1 MRDGNR
7 STPRYEPPQPATH
20 ARRLVVR
27 ERDRSALVSRM
38 VHPNRS
44 LVAGVG
50 GFAPTFKGTSANRS
64 SAANQASMSDTIGQ
78 QIRLPRVLRV
88 RDPQA
93 VETANGRRTAWPR
106 PCTKIL
112 ATRHRTSDIHRDGTR
127 HVTQHT
133 PPFFLLLCGVIG
145 PARRVHDLPGIYAYF
160 IFPSSSRHSRK
171 DCAAVLIAQELH
183 ACTFHASARFCCLA
197 KRQDRRPTI
206 IRQRLAPFTAG
217 DLQGFRRTRSGAT
230 ARAVSEYA
238 RVALLQLVLEPGQ
251 PNPSPI
257 FSNRSPIC

>member
-50 GFAPTFKGTSANRS
+50 GCLRLPYFKGTSANRS

-93 VETANGRRTAWPR
+93 VETANGRRTAWLR

-160 IFPSSSRHSRK
+160 IFPSSSC
-171 DCAAVLIAQELH
+171 DCLKRLRSS
-183 ACTFHASARFCCLA
+183 FNSARASRVYIPCFSAFLLLSGAPEPGAPPC
-197 KRQDRRPTI
+197 
-206 IRQRLAPFTAG
+206 IRHRLFPLTAG
-217 DLQGFRRTRSGAT
+217 DLHGFPERVLAPQRGAAPSREPSAT
-230 ARAVSEYA
+230 ATKGFGIN
-238 RVALLQLVLEPGQ
+238 LLH
-251 PNPSPI
+251 
-257 FSNRSPIC
+257 